1 MPAIART
8 VSASAQADA
17 QVAGWT
23 KDYAPLPGIP
33 DEFIGPDGA
42 RREPWTALLRRLA
55 MSPPETVA
63 ERFAAADRR
72 VRNRG
77 MSYRVHG
84 ETSERV
90 WPIGRLPLLISTEE
104 WRQIETG
111 VAQRAELIER
121 VLADVYGE
129 GKLIAEGALPA
140 AALTGSPDFIAAM
153 RGVKPP
159 GGRWLRLYAA
169 DIGRGP
175 DGRWWVLGDRT
186 QAPSGSGYA
195 LENRLVVSQAFPDI
209 YREMNV
215 ERVAPFFRDLRAGMK
230 GSGDRAEPRICIL
243 TPGPYSETYFEHA
256 YLARY
261 LGFLLV
267 EGDDLVVGEG
277 RRAYVRTIAGLK
289 RADVIWRQ
297 VDSEWIDPTEL
308 NSASRLG
315 VPGLID
321 AIRSSGVVVENLPGS
336 GFIESRAML
345 AFLPRL
351 AQRLIGEPLKM
362 PNIATWW
369 CGQSGAR
376 ERVLENLDQ
385 ISIASAFGDGARG
398 LDKRRVALGAEL
410 GEAER
415 AALKGAIAER
425 GLDYVGQEVVRLS
438 TMPRWENGKLVPRPF
453 VLRVYAAAT
462 PDGWKVMP
470 GGFAR
475 VSDKPD
481 ARAVSMGQG
490 VESVDVWVLGDKPV
504 VTSSLLPSRERPH
517 IARLLGN
524 LPSRAADNLF
534 WFGRYLER
542 TEATLRVVRC
552 LSARAV
558 DPEAPATGARGAF
571 DGLKALLVAWG
582 AIEAEAKAPRPA
594 DSKPALEPKTARP
607 AEAALRAVENR
618 GSALSLANS
627 ASHAASVIRERLTHQ
642 TWTLIGRL
650 KSALAE
656 LPEGPLSDAQIL
668 DCIDEQL
675 NSIAA
680 LAGLFDE
687 NFNRGAG
694 WRFYEL
700 GRRIERGI
708 NTCRIARQFAHQN
721 ATEHDL
727 DVTLDLIDSQ
737 ITYHSRTLIGVA
749 LGPVRDLTLLDPYNP
764 RSVAF
769 QTERIAEHIAALP
782 VLRQDGIP
790 EEPLRLATRL
800 SAELTSEIAY
810 ELEDAGILA
819 IENQIAQLAEA
830 IGRRYFLHG
839 ASARAEKVM
848 GLG

>member
-1 MPAIART
+1 MPVSARQP
-8 VSASAQADA
+8 SASALAQAEA

-23 KDYAPLPGIP
+23 ADYAPLPGIP
-33 DEFIGPDGA
+33 DEFFGGDGA
-42 RREPWTALLRRLA
+42 RSKSWTRLLTQLA
-55 MSPPETVA
+55 MASPAVVA

-77 MSYRVHG
+77 LSYRVRG

-90 WPIGRLPLLISTEE
+90 WPLGRLPLLIPMEE
-104 WRQIETG
+104 WRQIESG
-111 VAQRAELIER
+111 VIERAELIER
-121 VLADVYGE
+121 VLEDVYGD

-140 AALTGSPDFIAAM
+140 AALTGSTDFVAAM
-153 RGVKPP
+153 RGVRPP

-175 DGRWWVLGDRT
+175 DGQWWVLGDRT
-186 QAPSGSGYA
+186 QAPSGAGYA
-195 LENRLVVSQAFPDI
+195 LENRLVVSQAFPEL
-209 YREMNV
+209 YAQMNV

-230 GSGDRAEPRICIL
+230 VSGERSEPRICIL
-243 TPGPYSETYFEHA
+243 TPGAYSETYFEHA

-297 VDSEWIDPTEL
+297 VDSEWIDPIEL
-308 NSASRLG
+308 NSKSRLG
-315 VPGLID
+315 VAGLIE
-321 AIRSSGVVVENLPGS
+321 AIRSGAVAVENMPGA

-351 AQRLIGEPLKM
+351 AERLTGRPLQM

-369 CGQSGAR
+369 CGQKAER
-376 ERVLENLDQ
+376 ARVLDKFDQ
-385 ISIASAFGDGARG
+385 ISIASAFGDSARG
-398 LDKRRVALGAEL
+398 LEKRRLAVGAEL

-415 AALKGAIAER
+415 AALKAQIATR

-438 TMPRWENGKLVPRPF
+438 TMPRWEKGKLVPRPF
-453 VLRVYAAAT
+453 VLRVYVAAT

-481 ARAVSMGQG
+481 ARAVSMGEG
-490 VESVDVWVLGDKPV
+490 VESADVWVLADKPV
-504 VTSSLLPSRERPH
+504 ATASLLPTPEKTR
-517 IARLLGN
+517 ITRLLGN

-542 TEATLRVVRC
+542 SEATLRLVRV

-558 DPEAPATGARGAF
+558 DPEGPMVGGRDAVEN
-571 DGLKALLVAWG
+571 LKTLLVAWG
-582 AIEAEAKAPRPA
+582 AIDAKTT
-594 DSKPALEPKTARP
+594 ALRP
-607 AEAALRAVENR
+607 AETALRSPDNY
-618 GSALSLANS
+618 GSALTIAN
-627 ASHAASVIRERLTHQ
+627 AAGLAASVIRERLTQ
-642 TWTLIGRL
+642 KTWTLIGRL
-650 KSALAE
+650 KSELLALPARPLTDAE
-656 LPEGPLSDAQIL
+656 II

-675 NSIAA
+675 TTIAA

-708 NTCRIARQFAHQN
+708 NTCRIAEAFAHN
-721 ATEHDL
+721 KATEHDL
-727 DVTLDLIDSQ
+727 DVLLDLIDSQ
-737 ITYHSRTLIGVA
+737 ITYHSRTLVGVA
-749 LGPVRDLTLLDPYNP
+749 LAPVRDLALLDPYNP

-769 QTERIAEHIAALP
+769 QTHRIAEHIATLP

-790 EEPLRLATRL
+790 EEPMRLAARLTAEIETEVADKLDDDGIASIETRL
-800 SAELTSEIAY
+800 AR
-810 ELEDAGILA
+810 
-819 IENQIAQLAEA
+819 LAEA
-830 IGRRYFLHG
+830 IAKRYFLHG

>member
-1 MPAIART
+1 MPVTVRT
-8 VSASAQADA
+8 SSASAKAEA
-17 QVAGWT
+17 QVAQWT
-23 KDYAPLPGIP
+23 AGYAPLPGIP
-33 DEFIGPDGA
+33 DEFIGPDGT
-42 RREPWTALLRRLA
+42 RRAHWTRLLTQLA
-55 MSPPETVA
+55 ADPAAVA

-77 MSYRVHG
+77 MSYRVRG
-84 ETSERV
+84 ETAERV
-90 WPIGRLPLLISTEE
+90 WPLSRLPLLIPAAE
-104 WRQIETG
+104 WRKIEQG
-111 VAQRAELIER
+111 VIQRAELIEK

-140 AALTGSPDFIAAM
+140 AALTGTADFVAAM

-159 GGRWLRLYAA
+159 GGRWLRVYAA

-175 DGRWWVLGDRT
+175 DGDWWVLGDRA

-195 LENRLVVSQAFPDI
+195 LENRLVVSQAFPDL
-209 YREMNV
+209 YSQMNV

-230 GSGDRAEPRICIL
+230 SGGERSEPRICIL

-267 EGDDLVVGEG
+267 EGSDLVVGEG
-277 RRAYVRTIAGLK
+277 RRVYLRTIAGLK
-289 RADVIWRQ
+289 RADVLWRQ
-297 VDSEWIDPTEL
+297 VDSEWIDPIEL
-308 NSASRLG
+308 NSASKLG
-315 VPGLID
+315 VPGLLD
-321 AIRSSGVVVENLPGS
+321 AMRAGGVEVENAPGA

-351 AQRLIGEPLKM
+351 AKRLIGRELEM

-369 CGQSGAR
+369 CGQPGAR
-376 ERVLENLDQ
+376 ARVLDKFDN
-385 ISIASAFGDGARG
+385 IAIASAFGDSARG
-398 LDKRRVALGAEL
+398 LEKRRVAVGSEL

-415 AALKGAIAER
+415 ATLKAAIAAR

-438 TMPRWENGKLVPRPF
+438 TMPRWEDGMLVPRPF
-453 VLRVYAAAT
+453 VLRVYVAAT
-462 PDGWKVMP
+462 PEGWKVMP

-490 VESVDVWVLGDKPV
+490 VESADVWVLADKPV
-504 VTSSLLPSRERPH
+504 VTSSLLPNPERTH

-542 TEATLRVVRC
+542 CEATLRLVRA
-552 LSARAV
+552 LSSRAL
-558 DPEAPATGARGAF
+558 DPEAPVTGAKEAAEA
-571 DGLKALLVAWG
+571 LKGLLVAWG
-582 AIEAEAKAPRPA
+582 AIDAKEKSPRPA
-594 DSKPALEPKTARP
+594 ET
-607 AEAALRAVENR
+607 ALREPDNY
-618 GSALSLANS
+618 GSALSIAN
-627 ASHAASVIRERLTHQ
+627 AANFAASVIRERLTQQ
-642 TWTLIGRL
+642 TWALIGRL
-650 KSALAE
+650 RSDLLA
-656 LPEGPLSDAQIL
+656 LPEDALTDAQIL

-675 NSIAA
+675 TTIAA
-680 LAGLFDE
+680 LSGLFDE

-708 NTCRIARQFAHQN
+708 NTCRISRQFAHQK
-721 ATEHDL
+721 ATESDL
-727 DVTLDLIDSQ
+727 DVLLDLIDSQ

-749 LGPVRDLTLLDPYNP
+749 LAPVRDMALLDPYNP

-769 QTERIAEHIAALP
+769 QTRRIEEHIATLP

-800 SAELTSEIAY
+800 SAELDTEVADR
-810 ELEDAGILA
+810 LEDASVLG
-819 IENQIAQLAEA
+819 IENRLTQLAEA
-830 IGRRYFLHG
+830 IARRYFLHG
-839 ASARAEKVM
+839 ASARAEKIM
-848 GLG
+848 SLG

>member
-1 MPAIART
+1 MPATART
-8 VSASAQADA
+8 VSASAEAEA
-17 QVAGWT
+17 QVARWSA
-23 KDYAPLPGIP
+23 DYAPLPGLP
-33 DEFIGPDGA
+33 DEFIGPDGV
-42 RREPWTALLRRLA
+42 RRAPWTALLRQLA
-55 MSPPETVA
+55 MSSPEAVA

-77 MSYRVHG
+77 MSYRVRG

-90 WPIGRLPLLISTEE
+90 WPIGRLPLLIPARE
-104 WRQIETG
+104 WRQIEAG

-121 VLADVYGE
+121 LLADIYGP
-129 GKLIAEGALPA
+129 GKLIADGALPA

-169 DIGRGP
+169 DIGRGS
-175 DGRWWVLGDRT
+175 DGRWQVLGDRT

-195 LENRLVVSQAFPDI
+195 LENRLVASQAFPDI

-230 GSGDRAEPRICIL
+230 ASGERAEPRICIL
-243 TPGPYSETYFEHA
+243 TPGPYGETYFEHA

-277 RRAYVRTIAGLK
+277 RRVYVRTIAGLK

-297 VDSEWIDPTEL
+297 VDSEWIDPMEL

-315 VPGLID
+315 VPGLIE
-321 AIRSSGVVVENLPGS
+321 AIRSGGVVVENLPGA
-336 GFIESRAML
+336 GLIEAPAML

-351 AQRLIGEPLKM
+351 AERLLGEPLKM

-369 CGQSGAR
+369 CGQPGERA
-376 ERVLENLDQ
+376 RVLENFAR
-385 ISIASAFGDGARG
+385 ISIASTFGGAARG
-398 LDKRRVALGAEL
+398 LEPRRVALGAEL
-410 GEAER
+410 GEKES
-415 AALKGAIAER
+415 AALRSAIAER

-438 TMPRWENGKLVPRPF
+438 TMPRWENGKLAPRPF

-475 VSDKPD
+475 VSDAPD

-490 VESVDVWVLGDKPV
+490 VEAADVWVLADKPV
-504 VTSSLLPSRERPH
+504 AASSLLPSRERPH

-542 TEATLRVVRC
+542 TEATLRLVRC
-552 LSARAV
+552 LSARAG
-558 DPEAPATGARGAF
+558 DPEAPISGARGAL
-571 DGLKALLVAWG
+571 DGLKTLLVAWG
-582 AIEAEAKAPRPA
+582 AIATEARTPRA
-594 DSKPALEPKTARP
+594 
-607 AEAALRAVENR
+607 AEAALRAPENG
-618 GSALSLANS
+618 GSALSLANA
-627 ASHAASVIRERLTHQ
+627 ASLAASVIRERLTQQ
-642 TWTLIGRL
+642 TWALIGRL
-650 KSALAE
+650 KTALAE

-675 NSIAA
+675 NAIAA

-708 NTCRIARQFAHQN
+708 NTCRIARQFAHQK

-727 DVTLDLIDSQ
+727 DVMLDLIDSQ

-749 LGPVRDLTLLDPYNP
+749 LGPVRDLTLLDPYSP

-769 QTERIAEHIAALP
+769 QAHRIAEHIAALP
-782 VLRQDGIP
+782 VLRQDGVP
-790 EEPLRLATRL
+790 EEPLRRATRL
-800 SAELTSEIAY
+800 SAELTSEIAD

-819 IENQIAQLAEA
+819 IENQIAQLADA